1 MRSKLN
7 GIGADSCPN
16 TVTVDGDELA
26 DVPRDLYIIDV
37 PGMACLLGIRFAD
50 RSGTGP
56 VAGKRDC
63 CHFFSYVRGQR
74 PVSNPAVNAAKQS
87 EMKIQQIV
95 VIYKIRQYFTDFK

>member
-16 TVTVDGDELA
+16 TVTVDEDEFV
-26 DVPRDLYIIDV
+26 DVLRDLYAIDV
-37 PGMACLLGIRFAD
+37 LGMAYLLGIRFAD

-63 CHFFSYVRGQR
+63 LPLFLLCPRATAGIKSCGKCGETVR
-74 PVSNPAVNAAKQS
+74 NENTTNCCY
-87 EMKIQQIV
+87 I
-95 VIYKIRQYFTDFK
+95 

>member
-16 TVTVDGDELA
+16 TVTVDEDEFA
-26 DVPRDLYIIDV
+26 DVPRDLYAIDV
-37 PGMACLLGIRFAD
+37 PGMACLLGIRFAG

-63 CHFFSYVRGQR
+63 LPLFLLCPQIKNHIAVRATACVKSCGKCGETVR
-74 PVSNPAVNAAKQS
+74 NKNTTNCCY
-87 EMKIQQIV
+87 I
-95 VIYKIRQYFTDFK
+95 